1 VLVALDAGHGGRD
14 SGAISA
20 LGKAEKHYTLAQ
32 SLACG
37 SFLIG
42 AGMDVKFTRTDD
54 TFVTLRER
62 ARLANEW
69 GVDAFL
75 SFHWNS
81 STSPVPSGTIMI
93 RHERSERAGT
103 LAELLLAGI
112 KPLDGVD
119 DERWDRIFVVPDPT
133 YRNGIVPTVV
143 GRTRMPAVILEVEF
157 GSNPDAAALL
167 DNVTGSSYI
176 VAVAGAVRD
185 ALLAWGEEGT

>member
-81 STSPVPSGTIMI
+81 STSPPDL
-93 RHERSERAGT
+93 RRARPDLPER
-103 LAELLLAGI
+103 
-112 KPLDGVD
+112 
-119 DERWDRIFVVPDPT
+119 DRPD
-133 YRNGIVPTVV
+133 R
-143 GRTRMPAVILEVEF
+143 RR
-157 GSNPDAAALL
+157 SDPDARRDTGGRVRLEPGRGGAA
-167 DNVTGSSYI
+167 
-176 VAVAGAVRD
+176 R
-185 ALLAWGEEGT
+185 

>member
-1 VLVALDAGHGGRD
+1 
-14 SGAISA
+14 
-20 LGKAEKHYTLAQ
+20 
-32 SLACG
+32 
-37 SFLIG
+37 
-42 AGMDVKFTRTDD
+42 
-54 TFVTLRER
+54 
-62 ARLANEW
+62 
-69 GVDAFL
+69 
-75 SFHWNS
+75 
-81 STSPVPSGTIMI
+81 MI